1 MFAQLD
7 FIVDDSVDNQKSEAV
22 EVPQWAKRALL
33 FVATTPT
40 AVIGLE
46 MIEEKNITAALL
58 LPSNDTSWDTV
69 RSQDESSTVLAS
81 GTANVWVDIT
91 EFIRSLPQ
99 GCHIRLSS
107 NADLQADIA
116 CVIVFRG

>member
-1 MFAQLD
+1 MYAQLD
-7 FIVDDSVDNQKSEAV
+7 FIVDDDVDNQKSEAV
-22 EVPQWAKRALL
+22 EVPQWATRAIL

-40 AVIGLE
+40 AIIGLE
-46 MIEEKNITAALL
+46 MIEERNITPTLL
-58 LPSNDTSWDTV
+58 LADDDTYWDTV

-81 GTANVWVDIT
+81 GTANKWVDIT
-91 EFIRSLPQ
+91 EFIRSLPK

-107 NADLQADIA
+107 NADLQANIA